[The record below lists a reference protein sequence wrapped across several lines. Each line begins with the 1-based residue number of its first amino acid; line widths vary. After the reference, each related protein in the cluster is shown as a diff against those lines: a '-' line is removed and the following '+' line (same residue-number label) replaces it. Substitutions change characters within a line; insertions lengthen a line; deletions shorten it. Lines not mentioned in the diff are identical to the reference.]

1 MTSVEVEAVNDVDD
15 VNDVNDVN
23 DVDAVDPVDPV
34 DPVDVVDVVAS
45 MLTLSLTL
53 LNQKYLLMQFKKRIT
68 TNINQGSPTLLHRC
82 TSFY

>member
-1 MTSVEVEAVNDVDD
+1 MTSVEVEAVDDVD
-15 VNDVNDVN
+15 
-23 DVDAVDPVDPV
+23 DVDAVDAVDP
-34 DPVDVVDVVAS
+34 VDVVAS